1 MLAHVSNESLQLFLI
16 FLSKDFCT
24 ALYIYMQAITSL
36 PLPTCQSGRTVH
48 WESSPAP
55 VLCTAMPDWWNPQC
69 PQIRCCRKKHKDKR
83 DRIHSEK
90 PFSHSLN
97 SLYWSDFPADYTF
110 TWRGRKTR
118 YCMLTKMSK
127 GYLWVLLFTSLWW
140 TSLQSINPR
149 KSSES

>member
-90 PFSHSLN
+90 PFSHSILKWFPCWPHFYLKRQKN
-97 SLYWSDFPADYTF
+97 KILHANKNEQRVSLSTTF
-110 TWRGRKTR
+110 HIPVMNFT
-118 YCMLTKMSK
+118 TK
-127 GYLWVLLFTSLWW
+127 Y
-140 TSLQSINPR
+140 
-149 KSSES
+149 KSTEIQWKLK